1 PWPGARPGPSP
12 AAVHLEPVVV
22 DVVDAA
28 GAPVGVDGRSRLS
41 APPDR
46 LIVPQPPAGSRQ
58 VVAPGERVV
67 AWAGPW
73 PVDERWWDPRRRR
86 RRVRLQVV
94 TADGTAL
101 LVVLT
106 DGRWTVAATYD

>member
-1 PWPGARPGPSP
+1 M
-12 AAVHLEPVVV
+12 
-22 DVVDAA
+22 
-28 GAPVGVDGRSRLS
+28 
-41 APPDR
+41 
-46 LIVPQPPAGSRQ
+46 
-58 VVAPGERVV
+58 

-73 PVDERWWDPRRRR
+73 PVDERWWDPLRRR